1 MVLGCSNNK
10 IPLIINTIGVVKM
23 TQSNLSNSSFSS
35 NQNFNPQIYVACL
48 ASYNNGVLYGC
59 WCDATEDQDLINDQI
74 QTMLSNSSIPNAE
87 EYSIHDYSDFG
98 SLHLCENES
107 LSTVHDLALFIKE
120 HGELGAKLIGYLG
133 DLECAQNA
141 LESNY
146 HGSYDSELS
155 YAIDLFDDCYIHD
168 VPKNIRYYIDYEAFC
183 RDLFMS
189 DFYSISVDG
198 DVHVFSNH

>member
-1 MVLGCSNNK
+1 
-10 IPLIINTIGVVKM
+10 M
-23 TQSNLSNSSFSS
+23 TQSNLSNSSLSS

-59 WCDATEDQDLINDQI
+59 WCDATEDQDIINDQI
-74 QTMLSNSSIPNAE
+74 QTMLSNSSIANAE
-87 EYSIHDYSDFG
+87 EYSIHGYSDFG
-98 SLHLCENES
+98 SLNLSENES

-120 HGELGAKLIGYLG
+120 HGELGVELIGYLG
-133 DLECAQNA
+133 DLESAQDA
-141 LESNY
+141 LENNY

-155 YAIDLFDDCYIHD
+155 YAIDLFDDCYIHA

-189 DFYSISVDG
+189 DYYSISADG
-198 DVHVFSNH
+198 DVHIFSNH